1 MKLVQSI
8 DKILFKYYIICKCFH
23 LIKEISSKS
32 ISVSFKLIDKV
43 KSQASVNDE
52 VRFFLQLFKGR
63 EILVCKSM
71 NTFRNW
77 FAF

>member
-1 MKLVQSI
+1 MRLVQSI

-23 LIKEISSKS
+23 LVKEIISKS

-52 VRFFLQLFKGR
+52 V
-63 EILVCKSM
+63 
-71 NTFRNW
+71 
-77 FAF
+77 